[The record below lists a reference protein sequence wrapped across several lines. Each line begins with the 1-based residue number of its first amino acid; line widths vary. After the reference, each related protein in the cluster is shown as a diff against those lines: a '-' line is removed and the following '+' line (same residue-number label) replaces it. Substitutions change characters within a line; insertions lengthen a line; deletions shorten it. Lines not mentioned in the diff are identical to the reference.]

1 VSSEYEQNVGGLI
14 SEKRRML
21 ESLKEQTEVREEEV
35 RRLNQ
40 EIEYLE
46 NLYNNYNLGMN
57 YFRRAKGGR
66 KGLRE

>member
-1 VSSEYEQNVGGLI
+1 VASEYEQNVGGLI
-14 SEKRRML
+14 SEKKRML
-21 ESLKEQTEVREEEV
+21 ESLKEKTEVREEEV

>member
-1 VSSEYEQNVGGLI
+1 MLKSLM
-14 SEKRRML
+14 EK
-21 ESLKEQTEVREEEV
+21 TEVREEEV

>member
-1 VSSEYEQNVGGLI
+1 MSSEYEQNVGGLI